1 MNDGHTLSGPRI
13 ALQGVFKRFG
23 RKTVLDGIDLSVDP
37 GESLVVIGG
46 SGSGKSVMLKCILGL
61 MKVDEGRILVDG
73 EDVTRMSGRELQ
85 RVRGRFGMRSEERR
99 VGKACVSTCRSRG
112 SPYH

>member
-1 MNDGHTLSGPRI
+1 MNDGNTLSGPKI
-13 ALQGVFKRFG
+13 ALQGVVKRFG

-61 MKVDEGRILVDG
+61 MKVD
-73 EDVTRMSGRELQ
+73 
-85 RVRGRFGMRSEERR
+85 RSEEQTYEIQSLMCISND
-99 VGKACVSTCRSRG
+99 VFCLKKKKSTKTRSK
-112 SPYH
+112 SKS

>member
-1 MNDGHTLSGPRI
+1 MNDGNTLSGPKI
-13 ALQGVFKRFG
+13 ALQGVVKRFG

-46 SGSGKSVMLKCILGL
+46 SGSGKSVMLKSILGL

-73 EDVTRMSGRELQ
+73 ED
-85 RVRGRFGMRSEERR
+85 RSEEHTSEMQSQMRTSYA
-99 VGKACVSTCRSRG
+99 VCCLKQN
-112 SPYH
+112 